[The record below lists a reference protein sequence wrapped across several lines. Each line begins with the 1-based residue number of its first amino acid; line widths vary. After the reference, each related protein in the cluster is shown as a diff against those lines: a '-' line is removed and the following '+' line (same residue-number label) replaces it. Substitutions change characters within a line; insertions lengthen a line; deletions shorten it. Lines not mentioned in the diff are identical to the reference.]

1 MKISISKDGII
12 EYYGN
17 QVGYVK
23 DNKAVVDVMF
33 QREEIAEFL
42 TQKNGIPVEW
52 KSDVYDNL
60 LKGNIEETSLSKNC
74 RIYQLK
80 PETDLRMR
88 FVGYNDLKEKGFD
101 EPNVENYRVVFDG
114 NVGTEVPEEIY
125 DIFDGPDE
133 VEGLDATGVFI
144 SDVIEL
150 YDDESSEFYYINPS
164 GFVKLNSFTE
174 PKNELKQTETVKEEK
189 VITEEP
195 KEEHEAEFVAFRERL
210 DMGYGRTKTPEREA
224 ELNTPKTSEEIQVD
238 TFKIDM

>member
-1 MKISISKDGII
+1 MKINITTSGII

-42 TQKNGIPVEW
+42 TQKNGISVEW

-60 LKGNIEETSLSKNC
+60 LKGNIEETSVSKNC

-101 EPNVENYRVVFDG
+101 EPNIESYRVVFDG

-133 VEGLDATGVFI
+133 VEGLDANGVFI

-164 GFVKLNSFTE
+164 GFTKLESFTE
-174 PKNELKQTETVKEEK
+174 PKIEQKRTETVQEGK
-189 VITEEP
+189 VIAEEP
-195 KEEHEAEFVAFRERL
+195 KVEQEAKFEVIRERL
-210 DMGYGRTKTPEREA
+210 DMGYGRQSTPERET
-224 ELNTPKTSEEIQVD
+224 ELNAPKTSEEIQVD

>member
-1 MKISISKDGII
+1 MKINISTSGII

-42 TQKNGIPVEW
+42 TQKNGISVEW
-52 KSDVYDNL
+52 KDDVYGNL
-60 LKGNIEETSLSKNC
+60 LKGNIEETVTSKNC

-88 FVGYNDLKEKGFD
+88 FVGYNDLMEKGFG
-101 EPNVENYRVVFDG
+101 EPNVSNYRVVFDG
-114 NVGTEVPEEIY
+114 NVGTEVLESIY
-125 DIFDGPDE
+125 DKFDGPDE
-133 VEGLDATGVFI
+133 VEGFDATGIFI

-164 GFVKLNSFTE
+164 GFLKLESFTE
-174 PKNELKQTETVKEEK
+174 PKIEQKQTETVKPEK
-189 VITEEP
+189 VIEEQP
-195 KEEHEAEFVAFRERL
+195 KEEQEAKFEVIRERL
-210 DMGYGRTKTPEREA
+210 DMGYGREKTPERET
-224 ELNTPKTSEEIQVD
+224 ELNAPKTNEDIQVD

>member
-1 MKISISKDGII
+1 MKISITKDGII

-33 QREEIAEFL
+33 QKNEVAEFL

-52 KSDVYDNL
+52 KNDVYNNL
-60 LKGNIEETSLSKNC
+60 LKGNVEETVASKNC

-88 FVGYNDLKEKGFD
+88 FVSYSDLKDKGFE
-101 EPNVENYRVVFDG
+101 EPNIESYRVVFDG

-125 DIFDGPDE
+125 DKFDGPNE
-133 VEGLDATGVFI
+133 VEGFEATGIFI

-150 YDDESSEFYYINPS
+150 YDDESSEFYYINAS
-164 GFVKLNSFTE
+164 GFTKLNSFTE
-174 PKNELKQTETVKEEK
+174 PKIEQKQTETVKEEK
-189 VITEEP
+189 VIAEEP
-195 KEEHEAEFVAFRERL
+195 KEVKEAEFVAFRERL

-224 ELNTPKTSEEIQVD
+224 ELNAPKTSEEIQVD

>member
-1 MKISISKDGII
+1 MKISITKDGII

-33 QREEIAEFL
+33 QKDEVAEFL
-42 TQKNGIPVEW
+42 TQKNGISVEW
-52 KSDVYDNL
+52 KSDVYNNI
-60 LKGNIEETSLSKNC
+60 LKGNIEETVTSKNC

-88 FVGYNDLKEKGFD
+88 FVSYSDLKEKGFG
-101 EPNVENYRVVFDG
+101 EPNISNYRVVFDG

-125 DIFDGPDE
+125 DIFDGPDK
-133 VEGLDATGVFI
+133 VEGLESTGVFI

-150 YDDESSEFYYINPS
+150 YDDESSEFHYINAS
-164 GFVKLNSFTE
+164 GFTKLNSFTE
-174 PKNELKQTETVKEEK
+174 PKIELKQTETVKEEK
-189 VITEEP
+189 VIAEEP
-195 KEEHEAEFVAFRERL
+195 KEEKETEFVAFRERL

-224 ELNTPKTSEEIQVD
+224 ELNAPKTNEEIQVD

>member
-42 TQKNGIPVEW
+42 TQKNGISVEW

-150 YDDESSEFYYINPS
+150 YDDESSEFHYINPS

-174 PKNELKQTETVKEEK
+174 PKIELKQTEEVKEVK
-189 VITEEP
+189 SIAEEP
-195 KEEHEAEFVAFRERL
+195 KEEKEAKFEVIRERL
-210 DMGYGRTKTPEREA
+210 DMGYGRIKTPERES
-224 ELNTPKTSEEIQVD
+224 ELNSPKANEEIQVD